1 MDGMKRIRNMTF
13 VVAVA
18 TLVALALA
26 VPALAEGAEVTR
38 GDILVFADGA
48 GLGYGAITGRA
59 QMIRTADGK
68 TIVNVQVTGLTP
80 GSTYGSHVHNQA
92 CSVGTAGGHYGFGHT
107 VTGGAG
113 PANSEIWPGPF
124 TANAAGHATG
134 MVMVD
139 ETAGATAV
147 SVVIH
152 GPGGQKIACA
162 DLS

>member
-1 MDGMKRIRNMTF
+1 MERTVRHMTF
-13 VVAVA
+13 VAVVA
-18 TLVALALA
+18 TLVAVAFA
-26 VPALAEGAEVTR
+26 VPALAQGAQVTR
-38 GDILVFADGA
+38 GYLLAFADGA
-48 GLGYGAITGRA
+48 GLGYSEVAGRA
-59 QMIRTADGK
+59 LMVRTADGK
-68 TIVNVQVTGLTP
+68 TIVSVQVTGLTP

-134 MVMVD
+134 MAMVD